1 MNQATMSA
9 EAAIVEALKQ
19 FVETILPAMVSAEIK
34 QQQTVQ
40 RATLTVEEAAI
51 YLGVHPDTVRKLI
64 RERVIPVSRL
74 AGRIVLRASTL
85 DKVLDQLELESIRSD
100 SVA

>member
-1 MNQATMSA
+1 MQEQDLIN
-9 EAAIVEALKQ
+9 ALKQ
-19 FVETILPAMVSAEIK
+19 FVESVLPAMVSAEIK

-64 RERVIPVSRL
+64 REGVIPVARL

-85 DKVLDQLELESIRSD
+85 DRVLDQLELESIRSD